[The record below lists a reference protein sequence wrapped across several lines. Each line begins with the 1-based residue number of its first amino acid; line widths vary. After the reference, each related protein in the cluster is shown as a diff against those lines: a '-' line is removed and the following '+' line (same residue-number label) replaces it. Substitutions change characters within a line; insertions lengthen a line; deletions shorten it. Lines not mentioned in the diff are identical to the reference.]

1 MVGAK
6 SDVEC
11 VILRILS
18 HNLLADR
25 MIYGTTLTQI
35 RLIVSL
41 AEIMIVYL
49 IFLFDDFR
57 NNIFRGFRY
66 THYLNSSILKD
77 ILDDDAAITLIFLLD
92 FLTREILEN
101 SAR

>member
-18 HNLLADR
+18 YNLLADR
-25 MIYGTTLTQI
+25 MIYSAILTQI
-35 RLIVSL
+35 QLIVSL
-41 AEIMIVYL
+41 AEMMIVHS

-57 NNIFRGFRY
+57 NNILRGSRY
-66 THYLNSSILKD
+66 IYYLNLLILKD
-77 ILDDDAAITLIFLLD
+77 ILDDDAIIIFIFLSN
-92 FLTREILEN
+92 FLIREILEN
-101 SAR
+101 SIR

>member
-6 SDVEC
+6 SDVKC
-11 VILRILS
+11 VVLRILS

-25 MIYGTTLTQI
+25 MIYNTILIQI
-35 RLIVSL
+35 RLIVSFTK
-41 AEIMIVYL
+41 IIIVYS

-57 NNIFRGFRY
+57 NSILRGFRY
-66 THYLNSSILKD
+66 THYLNLLVLKD
-77 ILDDDAAITLIFLLD
+77 ILDDDAAIILIFLLD
-92 FLTREILEN
+92 FLIREILEN